1 MKAIKVTTAGLF
13 ALLLTGCSTMGTNF
27 GTGIGQSSQ
36 SSSVLTDVFGAVT
49 NGEAIGN
56 VLSSVIGL
64 DKLSARQ
71 LVASWKYDGPGCAF
85 TSQSA
90 LARAGGEIAATQVEE
105 KLAAQYAALGL
116 SAGNTFI
123 TFNADGTYSGR
134 IGGKQL
140 SGKYTY
146 DEKTGAVKLSSLL
159 FSLNGYVKRNTSG
172 MSLLFESKKIL
183 PVLQTIA
190 SISGNSS
197 LQTIGEIS
205 KNYDGVRIGFDMR
218 K

>member
-172 MSLLFESKKIL
+172 MSLLFE
-183 PVLQTIA
+183 
-190 SISGNSS
+190 
-197 LQTIGEIS
+197 
-205 KNYDGVRIGFDMR
+205 
-218 K
+218 